1 MRTHVSKKPRINVV
15 ARIELDLS
23 RHCIA
28 TEVKRLHNRRISEF
42 LKGSEHRE
50 ELEAEI
56 TLLTRAL
63 EELDLPAMRGHHRVL
78 AGGDSVKVVLFGSE
92 DTPLFISVEGYLL
105 NIEGYGKG

>member
-1 MRTHVSKKPRINVV
+1 M